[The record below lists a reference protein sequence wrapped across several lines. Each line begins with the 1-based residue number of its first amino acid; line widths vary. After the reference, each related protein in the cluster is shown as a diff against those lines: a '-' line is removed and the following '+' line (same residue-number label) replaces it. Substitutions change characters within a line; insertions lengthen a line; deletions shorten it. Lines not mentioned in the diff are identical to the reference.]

1 MKITAKNNFA
11 WIIRDE
17 TETEKNGFQIPDS
30 AQKKPNTGKII
41 SVGSKRFDK
50 TIKDGQTAVF
60 NKQVGQELSF
70 EGTDYTILNSDNHIL
85 GCLE

>member
-11 WIIRDE
+11 WVIRDE
-17 TETEKNGFQIPDS
+17 TETKMGEFVIPDS
-30 AQKKPNTGKII
+30 AQKKANTGKII
-41 SVGSKRFDK
+41 SVGTKRFDK

-70 EGTDYTILNSDNHIL
+70 EGTDYTILNADNHIL